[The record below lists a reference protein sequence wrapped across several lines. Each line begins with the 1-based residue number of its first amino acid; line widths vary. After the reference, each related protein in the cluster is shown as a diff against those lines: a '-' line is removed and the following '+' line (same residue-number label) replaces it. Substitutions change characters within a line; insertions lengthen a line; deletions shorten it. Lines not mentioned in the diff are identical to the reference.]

1 LFGFS
6 NPSELYMGIHP
17 SSIIEPGARVH
28 ASAEIG
34 PFCVVGPKVTIGKH
48 TVLVAHV
55 SVTGQTRLGARNLI
69 GPSAVIGG
77 APQDLSYGGEAS
89 EVFVGDDNV
98 IGVGVTINGGTR
110 KGGLRTVV
118 GHRNRIGSRGHVAHD
133 CLVEND
139 CTVGVGCLLA
149 GHVRVESGASVGA
162 LSAVHHFATVG
173 RLAWVGV
180 AGAISR
186 DAPPFMRIEGY
197 GSVVG
202 VNAACLAKSGIP
214 PELIENLRQVFRT
227 VWREGRPKPEALSIV
242 EHQWG
247 EIPLVLELVEF
258 LRASDL
264 GRMGRRR
271 DHPFRPLDRKK
282 S

>member
-1 LFGFS
+1 
-6 NPSELYMGIHP
+6 MGIHP

-34 PFCVVGPKVTIGKH
+34 PFCVVGPKVTIGEH